1 MTPWSS
7 RSFFKFLRQ
16 ASFRAAAF
24 AALSLAF
31 LRAAT
36 AASLDVNPVRVD
48 IVAPSEPVELRVTN
62 TGAED
67 LSIQIDTRAWTQA
80 SDGSDDLNYTDLLLA
95 VPPLFTVTPGQQQIV
110 RIGYLGAP
118 SEDAETSFRLLVTEL
133 APAIADRER
142 SALNMRMQLS
152 IPVFVAPV
160 SGLAAPEIV
169 LDAIEPAPNG
179 TSLTLRNTGNAHAKL
194 LGVDLLGRTGWSQP
208 DESAQLAQYLLP
220 DSRADVRVP
229 ADASSIRA
237 IRVISA
243 DGRGWEHAVPPVR

>member
-1 MTPWSS
+1 M
-7 RSFFKFLRQ
+7 
-16 ASFRAAAF
+16 AF

-31 LRAAT
+31 FRAAT

-48 IVAPSEPVELRVTN
+48 IAAPTEPVELRVTN
-62 TGAED
+62 TGSED

-80 SDGSDDLNYTDLLLA
+80 ADGTNDLSYTDLLLA
-95 VPPLFTVTPGQQQIV
+95 VPPLFTVTPGEQQIV

-118 SEDAETSFRLLVTEL
+118 SEDAEMSFRLLLTEL
-133 APAIADRER
+133 AAPAADQDR

-152 IPVFVAPV
+152 IPVFVAPL

-169 LDAIEPAPNG
+169 LDAIEPAADG
-179 TSLTLRNTGNAHAKL
+179 ASLTLRNTGNAHVKL
-194 LGVDLLGRTGWSQP
+194 LGVDLLGQTGWSQP
-208 DESAQLAQYLLP
+208 DELAQMAQYLLP
-220 DSRADVRVP
+220 DSQAAVRVP
-229 ADASSIRA
+229 TDASSIRA

>member
-7 RSFFKFLRQ
+7 LSFSNVLRQ
-16 ASFRAAAF
+16 PSVGAVAC
-24 AALSLAF
+24 AALTLAF
-31 LRAAT
+31 CCVAT

-48 IVAPSEPVELRVTN
+48 IATPTEPVELRVTN
-62 TGAED
+62 TGTDD
-67 LSIQIDTRAWTQA
+67 LSIQIDTRIWTQTA
-80 SDGSDDLNYTDLLLA
+80 DGTDDLNYTDLLLA
-95 VPPLFTVTPGQQQIV
+95 VPPLFTVAPGEQQIV

-118 SEDAETSFRLLVTEL
+118 SEDAEMSFRLLLTEL
-133 APAIADRER
+133 ASPAAPQNR

-169 LDAIEPAPNG
+169 LDAIEPAVNG
-179 TSLTLRNTGNAHAKL
+179 ASLTLRNTGNAHAKL
-194 LGVDLLGRTGWSQP
+194 LGVDLLGRSGWSQP
-208 DESAQLAQYLLP
+208 NELAQLARYLLP
-220 DSRADVRVP
+220 DARAEVRVP
-229 ADASSIRA
+229 GNSSSIRA

>member
-7 RSFFKFLRQ
+7 RSSFKVLRQ
-16 ASFRAAAF
+16 ASFGAVAF

-31 LRAAT
+31 FRAAA

-48 IVAPSEPVELRVTN
+48 IAAPSEPVELRVTN
-62 TGAED
+62 TGTDE
-67 LSIQIDTRAWTQA
+67 LSIQIDTRIWTQNA
-80 SDGSDDLNYTDLLLA
+80 QGTDDLNYTDLLLA
-95 VPPLFTVTPGQQQIV
+95 VPPLFTVTPGEQQVV

-118 SEDAETSFRLLVTEL
+118 SEDSEMSFRLLLTEL
-133 APAIADRER
+133 APPLADPAR

-152 IPVFVAPV
+152 IPVFVAPL
-160 SGLAAPEIV
+160 SGPAAPEIV
-169 LDAIEPAPNG
+169 LDAIEPAADGAN
-179 TSLTLRNTGNAHAKL
+179 LTLRNTGNAHAKL
-194 LGVDLLGRTGWSQP
+194 LGVDLLGRGGWSQP
-208 DESAQLAQYLLP
+208 DELTQLAQYLLP

-229 ADASSIRA
+229 GDASSIRA

>member
-1 MTPWSS
+1 MTLWSS
-7 RSFFKFLRQ
+7 RSFSNVLRQ
-16 ASFRAAAF
+16 ASFGAAALV
-24 AALSLAF
+24 ALSLVF
-31 LRAAT
+31 CRTAT

-48 IVAPSEPVELRVTN
+48 IAAPTEPVELRVTN
-62 TGAED
+62 TGSDD

-118 SEDAETSFRLLVTEL
+118 SEDAEMSFRLLLTEL
-133 APAIADRER
+133 APAVAEKEP

-160 SGLAAPEIV
+160 SGLAAAEIV
-169 LDAIEPAPNG
+169 LDAIEPAADG
-179 TSLTLRNTGNAHAKL
+179 TSLTLRNTGNAHAKV

-208 DESAQLAQYLLP
+208 DELARMAQYLLP
-220 DSRADVRVP
+220 DARADVRVP

-243 DGRGWEHAVPPVR
+243 DGRGWEHVVPPVR